1 MTRFFEPPRPR
12 VLAHRGLAID
22 VPENT
27 LLAFERA
34 VAVGAAYIETDVHAS
49 ADGVAILAHDPDL
62 MRVAGLG
69 ARIGE
74 LTAAEL
80 ARVGLGAGQG
90 LVPLAEALDAFAGI
104 RFNIDVKDPAAVE
117 PTARAVRAAA
127 AVDRVLVSSFSEA
140 RRRAAVALLPGV
152 ATSASA
158 SRFVR
163 ALLAGK
169 AGFGPGVRRALR
181 GLDAVQIPERALGLA
196 TTTRRMIRAFHAAG
210 VEVHVWTVN
219 AQERM
224 AELFALGVDGVVT
237 DRADLGVPT
246 AAAASIPANPL

>member
-140 RRRAAVALLPGV
+140 RRRAGGDASGFSGGGSVTAKLSYRLSLHPGFPV
-152 ATSASA
+152 VLYGKHYDFGILA
-158 SRFVR
+158 RFR
-163 ALLAGK
+163 
-169 AGFGPGVRRALR
+169 
-181 GLDAVQIPERALGLA
+181 
-196 TTTRRMIRAFHAAG
+196 TR
-210 VEVHVWTVN
+210 VN
-219 AQERM
+219 AKS
-224 AELFALGVDGVVT
+224 D
-237 DRADLGVPT
+237 
-246 AAAASIPANPL
+246 